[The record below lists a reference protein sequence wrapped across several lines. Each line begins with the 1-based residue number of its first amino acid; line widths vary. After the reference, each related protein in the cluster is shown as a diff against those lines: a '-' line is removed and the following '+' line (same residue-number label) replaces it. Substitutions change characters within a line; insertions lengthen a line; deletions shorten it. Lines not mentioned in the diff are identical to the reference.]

1 MLSIGLNL
9 WQWVLAS
16 KGPPPPVVET
26 DYVAE
31 DGTTLYVAEDGS
43 TQYVTESS
51 P

>member
-9 WQWVLAS
+9 WQWIFAS
-16 KGPPPPVVET
+16 KGPAPPGTET

-31 DGTTLYVAEDGS
+31 DGTTLYVAEDGT
-43 TQYVTESS
+43 TQYVTEGS